1 MVPVERRVVVTDPD
15 PTAAVEAAV
24 KLAIKNLDDKTA
36 DHFKAIENVA
46 DLSRDQFKEKLD
58 ALVNGINDKFV
69 ANEKL
74 ANQQAAANKD
84 LVDQLARA
92 NSVALQAALLTQ
104 EKSAAKFELS
114 VGDQLKQLQVN
125 FDSANKATNEKIDR
139 LTSRLDLG
147 QGGFQTGG
155 DVRREDREMR
165 RDAGIAT
172 TNTWG
177 IVISI
182 IGVLIAASAV
192 ISAVLLSR
200 K

>member
-1 MVPVERRVVVTDPD
+1 MAPPRHTVVTDPD

-24 KLAIKNLDDKTA
+24 KLAIKNLDDKTS
-36 DHFKAIENVA
+36 DHFKAIENA
-46 DLSRDQFKEKLD
+46 SDLAREQLKEQLG
-58 ALVNGINDKFV
+58 ALANGINDKFA

-74 ANQQAAANKD
+74 VSQQAASNKD

-125 FDSANKATNEKIDR
+125 SDTAYKVVNEKIDR

-147 QGGFQTGG
+147 QGGFQMGG
-155 DVRREDREMR
+155 DVRKEDRELH
-165 RDAGIAT
+165 RDASIAT
-172 TNTWG
+172 TNIWG

>member
-1 MVPVERRVVVTDPD
+1 MTPERRTVVTDPD

-24 KLAIKNLDDKTA
+24 KLAIKNLDDKTS
-36 DHFKAIENVA
+36 DHFKAIENAA
-46 DLSRDQFKEKLD
+46 DLARELLREKLE
-58 ALVNGINDKFV
+58 ALAAGINDKFI

-74 ANQQAAANKD
+74 ASQQAASNKD

-147 QGGFQTGG
+147 QGGLQTGG

-165 RDAGIAT
+165 RDASIAA

-177 IVISI
+177 IIISI

-192 ISAVLLSR
+192 ISAILLSR

>member
-1 MVPVERRVVVTDPD
+1 MAPPDRRTVVTDPD

-24 KLAIKNLDDKTA
+24 KLAIKNLDDKTS
-36 DHFKAIENVA
+36 DHFKAIEDAANLA
-46 DLSRDQFKEKLD
+46 RELLREKLE
-58 ALVNGINDKFV
+58 ALAEGINDKFT

-74 ANQQAAANKD
+74 ASQQAASNKD

-114 VGDQLKQLQVN
+114 VGDQLKQLQIN

-155 DVRREDREMR
+155 DVRREDREMH
-165 RDAGIAT
+165 RDAGIAA
-172 TNTWG
+172 TNLWG
-177 IVISI
+177 IIISI

-192 ISAVLLSR
+192 ISAILLSR